1 MLVAET
7 SCGDPT
13 LIVEDN
19 VLRVLLAA
27 NAITLTASAFDS
39 NLHESSHSFVET
51 KSRCLCAT
59 TLSVPDLPCLHIVLI
74 GANPRVNRCKDSIA

>member
-39 NLHESSHSFVET
+39 DLHEPSHSFVET

-59 TLSVPDLPCLHIVLI
+59 TLSVPDLPCLYIVLI